1 MRNGQRSMMVLVVM
15 VLAGCGGGQAGPTA
29 TPTKTPTPYQ
39 MVVASTETP
48 KPAHSTDAPLVA
60 GELTA
65 TPGALVQAV
74 VDAAFDEA
82 LRYVLERD
90 PATVTAD
97 QLTAALLSVVRR
109 LADGAHSP
117 ALLDACE
124 TVAAGAAARASGAG
138 ATALGELAA
147 ACQAGDEGR
156 LAPAVGVVAGMV
168 GP

>member
-1 MRNGQRSMMVLVVM
+1 VIVVM
-15 VLAGCGGGQAGPTA
+15 LVAMVAGCGGAAEPTA

-39 MVVASTETP
+39 EPVASTATATP
-48 KPAHSTDAPLVA
+48 VHSTEVPAVA
-60 GELTA
+60 GEVTP
-65 TPGALVQAV
+65 TPGALVQVV

-90 PATVTAD
+90 AATVTAD

-109 LADGAHSP
+109 LADGERAP
-117 ALLDACE
+117 ALLDACG
-124 TVAAGAAARASGAG
+124 TVAAGAAARASGTG

-156 LAPAVGVVAGMV
+156 LVAAVATVRGMV
-168 GP
+168 AP